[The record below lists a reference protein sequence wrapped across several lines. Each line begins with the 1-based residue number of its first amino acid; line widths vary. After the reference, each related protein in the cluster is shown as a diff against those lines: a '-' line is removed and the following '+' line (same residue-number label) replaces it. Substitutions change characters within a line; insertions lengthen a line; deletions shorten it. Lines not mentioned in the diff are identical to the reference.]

1 MGSVGEYVY
10 ILNVSRKTCKRKR
23 RAGDPLITPLDTI
36 LYRIWAFPDCT
47 FLDNSTCCEL
57 MFS

>member
-10 ILNVSRKTCKRKR
+10 ILNVSSKRKR
-23 RAGDPLITPLDTI
+23 RAGDSLITPLDTI